1 MRLRR
6 EHLAGVLD
14 GLAQVEVVMVELEL
28 AGLDL
33 REVEDVV
40 DDVEQRLAGVGA
52 RSARTRAAAGARSV
66 PSSSSV
72 MPITPF
78 IGVRI
83 SWLMLA
89 RNSDFEREA
98 STASA
103 SARWRSLTSVPI
115 VPVA

>member
-6 EHLAGVLD
+6 EHLARVLD
-14 GLAQVEVVMVELEL
+14 RLAQVEVVVVELEL

-40 DDVEQRLAGVGA
+40 DDVEQRLAEF
-52 RSARTRAAAGARSV
+52 AAVCAYSRCCGDRSV
-66 PSSSSV
+66 ASSSSV
-72 MPITPF
+72 IPMTPF
-78 IGVRI
+78 SGVRI

-103 SARWRSLTSVPI
+103 NARWRSVTSVPM

>member
-1 MRLRR
+1 MTSSS
-6 EHLAGVLD
+6 AS
-14 GLAQVEVVMVELEL
+14 LEF
-28 AGLDL
+28 
-33 REVEDVV
+33 
-40 DDVEQRLAGVGA
+40 
-52 RSARTRAAAGARSV
+52 AAVCAYSRCCGDRSV
-66 PSSSSV
+66 ASSSSV
-72 MPITPF
+72 IPITPLS
-78 IGVRI
+78 GVRI

>member
-1 MRLRR
+1 MGLRR

-14 GLAQVEVVMVELEL
+14 GFAKIEVVMIELEL

-40 DDVEQRLAGVGA
+40 DDVQQRLAGVRRRQRVLALA
-52 RSARTRAAAGARSV
+52 RRQVRL
-66 PSSSSV
+66 SSSSV
-72 MPITPF
+72 IPITPLS
-78 IGVRI
+78 GVRI

-103 SARWRSLTSVPI
+103 SARRRSLTSVPI